1 VVSYYR
7 AFAPKSEAVKYMDYL
22 NIVGLLSPL
31 FNLLIETTMMYECS
45 GTIPMAFQDGFVHSK
60 VVSWIPWSIMAS
72 KLKTKLQS
80 QRRLD
85 IACSHTKGVK
95 SWQNL
100 AGGSV
105 ITCRIPNFYLTS
117 SYRAIASYLKVVWP
131 SGVARAQPMP
141 GHSIGTLSLRV
152 ASYPGSAQLLRLQY
166 GNAEATRG
174 VWGCS
179 PRKFWNF

>member
-1 VVSYYR
+1 M
-7 AFAPKSEAVKYMDYL
+7 FDYIHF

-117 SYRAIASYLKVVWP
+117 SYRAIASSGCGMSKVN
-131 SGVARAQPMP
+131 
-141 GHSIGTLSLRV
+141 IL
-152 ASYPGSAQLLRLQY
+152 
-166 GNAEATRG
+166 
-174 VWGCS
+174 
-179 PRKFWNF
+179 